1 MSYANFFNFGKSLNN
16 NIAYTNSP
24 ANPLTS
30 TIMPN
35 YNTQFNHG
43 ATARWSRTFSTESA
57 TYMKEL
63 AVGKHGARGPWNTY
77 CEAYYLANPEN
88 YWPNLGALNTNAFV
102 LVNTHNIP
110 PNSVGQNLLRNSLEL
125 YCVHYPSATFNQE
138 QYDPNIANSPII
150 NISNS
155 LAGNCPAIVTLPQ
168 NPDSDPLLNK
178 VLQDPTACADV
189 LAYIWAAVMRKLP
202 NHIRLRREISTDS
215 KLYKHLHNQSKYYKY
230 WFGIIMNGLGP
241 LCSSCGS
248 PKIWCPPIKK

>member
-43 ATARWSRTFSTESA
+43 ATARWSRTFSRESA

-63 AVGKHGARGPWNTY
+63 AVGKHGANKVWNTY

-88 YWPNLGALNTNAFV
+88 TWPNLATINSSAFV
-102 LVNTHNIP
+102 SVNSQSIP
-110 PNSVGQNLLRNSLEL
+110 QNSVGQNLLRNALEL
-125 YCVHYPSATFNQE
+125 YCVHYPSATFTQE

-150 NISNS
+150 NVSDALS
-155 LAGNCPAIVTLPQ
+155 GNCPAMVTLPN
-168 NPDSDPLLNK
+168 NPDNDRLLNK
-178 VLQDPTACADV
+178 VLT
-189 LAYIWAAVMRKLP
+189 RS
-202 NHIRLRREISTDS
+202 NHVYRCISLYMGCCYEKNKSYTIKTSIR
-215 KLYKHLHNQSKYYKY
+215 YKY
-230 WFGIIMNGLGP
+230 EII
-241 LCSSCGS
+241 
-248 PKIWCPPIKK
+248 